1 MCALVIKTVHEAKS
15 PSFSTRKGAV
25 VLLADHSFCTMF
37 PKLQLTDSHRKDW
50 LPEPQPPPPKP
61 TINPLPELNSHR
73 LNSYAALDSIGV
85 LLPHIKRN
93 VKESKT
99 DSVRDLIDRISI
111 NNRLLYFELSAV
123 RLQSLVRRFLA
134 RLRVLRMRR
143 RFELFMR
150 VTKACAE
157 RYLEEY
163 VLASAFE
170 ISIEFYRKQMKFQ
183 MMRDSV
189 DRQLVAVSDGLL
201 NEAVDELVLEATNDT
216 ITEAINAVLTMR

>member
-1 MCALVIKTVHEAKS
+1 
-15 PSFSTRKGAV
+15 
-25 VLLADHSFCTMF
+25 MF
-37 PKLQLTDSHRKDW
+37 PKLRHANDYRREG

-61 TINPLPELNSHR
+61 TMYALPELSSHR

-111 NNRLLYFELSAV
+111 NNKLLYFELSAV

-134 RLRVLRMRR
+134 RLRVMRMRR

-150 VTKACAE
+150 VTQACAE

-189 DRQLVAVSDGLL
+189 DRQLLAVSDDVL
-201 NEAVDELVLEATNDT
+201 NEVIDELVLEVTNTT
-216 ITEAINAVLTMR
+216 ITEAIDAVLTMRCEFYEKLLINSFFLR

>member
-1 MCALVIKTVHEAKS
+1 
-15 PSFSTRKGAV
+15 
-25 VLLADHSFCTMF
+25 MF
-37 PKLQLTDSHRKDW
+37 PKLRITNDLRKDW

-61 TINPLPELNSHR
+61 TMYPLPELNSHR
-73 LNSYAALDSIGV
+73 LNSYAALDSISV

-111 NNRLLYFELSAV
+111 NNKLLYFELSAV

-143 RFELFMR
+143 HFELFMR
-150 VTKACAE
+150 VTKVCSE
-157 RYLEEY
+157 RYLEEFI
-163 VLASAFE
+163 LASAFE
-170 ISIEFYRKQMKFQ
+170 ISIEFYRKQMKFE

-189 DRQLVAVSDGLL
+189 DRQLVAVSDHLL
-201 NEAVDELVLEATNDT
+201 HEFVDELVVKVTNDT
-216 ITEAINAVLTMR
+216 ITEAINTVLTMRYACVAYFICFFELTRRFYLPYSSEVALQR